1 MLLVRKKQLW
11 NKRTVLG
18 VFATVLL
25 TLAWWGSTVS
35 VSANSSTIYVATN
48 GNNGNS
54 GSQNQPLKSIQS
66 AIDRAQAGDTIY
78 VRGGTYNEA
87 LLITKSGTVQK
98 PIRLHAFPGELP
110 IIDGRYNLPTG
121 TNAGCS
127 NVAPKHCFV
136 YQPLVSIRGSH
147 WEFSGF
153 QIIRSNGR
161 GIGVSSPRG
170 TKTRNVLIDSCIVNG
185 VRSAGVHVLNSSG
198 VTVQQCEVTDSA
210 NFATHARS
218 AQQLNW
224 PVIVNVVGSD
234 HVMIR
239 KNKVHENW
247 GEGVAAGRNSTHVTI
262 EDNVV
267 FDNYALQIY
276 LQRSQDVLVQRNLVY
291 HTNAPKFRRGGNP
304 SSCIVINNEGSFSG
318 SLVTK
323 RLKVLNNVTTGCGQG
338 IAIWGNS
345 GTNVQTSDVEIAHNV
360 VANAVRNTATAPVG
374 ILIIP
379 RTKLN
384 NITVHKNVVL
394 QGKGHSVYFPASN
407 TVSINNNIWSHQP
420 KQGGKG
426 NNNQIADPQLKNPNQ
441 TLQPGQVQVDWF
453 KPKNGSPAIAMGAG
467 PYEYVNVAN
476 VGMPT
481 VANGPVA
488 PSGGNPVPGP
498 QPTPAPVDSPTE
510 PTPLVLYE
518 FNENGGN
525 TVKDVSNNAERIDLK
540 INNTN
545 AVKWT
550 QDGLKVVSPVMIKS
564 TKPSRQLANTCRN
577 SDELT
582 IDMWITPANVQQDGP
597 ARIVSMSNT
606 TTSRNFTIGQ
616 GQWKNRPKDVFD
628 VRLRTTETNANGEPS
643 LVSKRGAVKAAKV
656 HLLYSRQSD
665 GTTQLYVD
673 GVKVATGRVQGEL
686 NGWNNGYS
694 LLLANEA
701 TGDRP
706 WLGTYHRLA
715 IYCEAL
721 EPSEAPGT
729 ENRTAAAEFDLLD
742 EAEPSPDELD
752 VTTEQLDELLH
763 EFELSPDGNLLQP
776 GIFLPFVSQ

>member
-1 MLLVRKKQLW
+1 MLLVRIRQLCKW
-11 NKRTVLG
+11 RVVIGL
-18 VFATVLL
+18 FATVI
-25 TLAWWGSTVS
+25 LATIWFGSTVYATDGRS
-35 VSANSSTIYVATN
+35 YYVAIN

-54 GSQNQPLKSIQS
+54 GSQNQPLKTISK
-66 AIDRAQAGDTIY
+66 AIEKAKPGDTIY
-78 VRGGTYNEA
+78 VREGTYHEA
-87 LLITKSGTVQK
+87 LKITKSGTVRN
-98 PIRLHAFPGELP
+98 PIRLHAYPGELP
-110 IIDGRYNLPTG
+110 IIDGNYSLPLG
-121 TNAGCS
+121 ENAGCS
-127 NVAPKHCFV
+127 DVAPKHCFV
-136 YQPLVSIRGSH
+136 YTPLVHIRASH
-147 WEFSGF
+147 WEFKGF
-153 QIIRSNGR
+153 KVTQSRGR
-161 GIGVSSPRG
+161 GIGISSPG
-170 TKTRNVLIDSCIVNG
+170 KTKIQNVLIDSCIVDGTRN
-185 VRSAGVHVLNSSG
+185 AAVHTLNSTY
-198 VTVQQCEVTDSA
+198 VTIRNCDISHGA
-210 NFATHARS
+210 NFATHNRRATH
-218 AQQLNW
+218 LNW

-234 HVMIR
+234 HVTIQ
-239 KNKVHENW
+239 KNIIHENW

-262 EDNVV
+262 EDNVIY
-267 FDNYALQIY
+267 DNYALQVY
-276 LQRSQDVLVQRNLVY
+276 LHRAQDLIVQRNLVY
-291 HTNAPKFRRGGNP
+291 HTNAPQFRRGGNP
-304 SSCIVINNEGSFSG
+304 SSCIVVNNEDNFSG
-318 SLVTK
+318 SLITARIK
-323 RLKVLNNVTTGCGQG
+323 IKNNVASGCGQG
-338 IAIWGNS
+338 VAVWGS
-345 GTNVQTSDVEIAHNV
+345 GGTGVVTKDLEISHNV
-360 VANAVRNTATAPVG
+360 VVNAVRNSGTVPVG
-374 ILIIP
+374 ILVNP
-379 RTKLN
+379 RAKLRN
-384 NITVHKNVVL
+384 ASISKNVVL
-394 QGKGHSVYFPASN
+394 QDKGHSVYFPSSN
-407 TVSINNNIWSHQP
+407 NVAINNNIWSHQP
-420 KQGGKG
+420 KQGGRG
-426 NNNQIADPQLKNPNQ
+426 NNNRIADPQLKNPSQ
-441 TLQPGQVQVDWF
+441 TLRPGQVQVDWF

-467 PYEYVNVAN
+467 PYEYINVAT
-476 VGMPT
+476 VGMPA

-498 QPTPAPVDSPTE
+498 QPTPAPVDSPSE

-525 TVKDVSNNAERIDLK
+525 IVKDVSNNAERIDLK
-540 INNTN
+540 IHNTN

-550 QDGLKVVSPVMIKS
+550 QDGLKVVSPVVIKS
-564 TKPSRQLANTCRN
+564 TQPSRQLANTCRN

-673 GVKVATGRVQGEL
+673 GVKVATGRVQGDL

-715 IYCEAL
+715 VYCEAL
-721 EPSEAPGT
+721 EPSETPGT

-752 VTTEQLDELLH
+752 VTTAQLDELLY